1 MRHIPRL
8 TTTFAFLFLWI
19 TLPPL
24 RAQQEAPPTEVFT
37 VQEPGG
43 RTFEYRMTFLRDTPR
58 YRVYRLTYP
67 SAVQTDLESNN
78 TIPAEYYL
86 PHGIEPGDPQ
96 RPAVICL
103 HILGGNFE
111 LVRLLCAVFADRGIP
126 AVMFKLPYY
135 GERADRSVHRL
146 LQNDATVFAQAL
158 DQGTADVE
166 RTFHLLASRPE
177 VNPERI
183 GVSGIS
189 LGAIVGATSVGRLP
203 NVWRAGLLLGGG
215 DLDTIIHHARET
227 RGLSEY
233 IRKQPPEGQA
243 GIKQAIAELDPLR
256 YGERLRELGQNGR
269 LLMINASEDE
279 VIPRGCTDR
288 LAEAACVTDQ
298 VVWLDGLAHYTAM
311 AALPGIVEQLGEF
324 FARDLPEGITL
335 PADPEP
341 AELPPEHRL
350 ARFVRELLVLIGPPP
365 TEGRCHLI
373 HLEAEVTG
381 KNGKSQNGRLEL
393 VRGHGERFRL
403 ACQLPK
409 IGGASFGN
417 GSEPWLQSE
426 NGRCFVGSVG
436 DAGGRPLLAYL
447 DPQFLLK
454 IRVGWGALSAMTV
467 SPNAFR
473 EYLKVTVEKQENNQE
488 MLVIE
493 LNHRHAKGRGELLF
507 AADGTTPVSLHFTG
521 DGASGTI
528 HFRQWQ
534 IDTLGTEE
542 LFRPPTSEQKEVS
555 REDIY
560 RMFAAVFAFA
570 GESIQ

>member
-1 MRHIPRL
+1 MRHTPRL
-8 TTTFAFLFLWI
+8 ATVLAFLAVWGFLPS
-19 TLPPL
+19 LA
-24 RAQQEAPPTEVFT
+24 AQEEETFT

-43 RTFEYRMTFLRDTPR
+43 GTFVYRMTFLRDTPR
-58 YRVYRLTYP
+58 HRVYRLVYP
-67 SAVQTDLESNN
+67 SSVRTDLESNN

-86 PHGIEPGDPQ
+86 PHGIAPGDPR

-103 HILGGNFE
+103 HILGGDFE
-111 LVRLLCAVFADRGIP
+111 LVRLLCAVFADRGVP
-126 AVMFKLPYY
+126 AIMFKLPYY
-135 GERADRSVHRL
+135 GERSDRSTYHL
-146 LQNDATVFAQAL
+146 LRNDAGVFAQAL

-177 VNPERI
+177 IDPERI

-203 NVWRAGLLLGGG
+203 KVWRAGLLLGGG
-215 DLDTIIHHARET
+215 DLAAIIHHSRET
-227 RGLSEY
+227 RGLSEF

-243 GIKQAIAELDPLR
+243 RIEQAIAELDPLR
-256 YGERLRELGQNGR
+256 YGERLQELGQAGR
-269 LLMINASEDE
+269 LLMINASDDE
-279 VIPRGCTDR
+279 VIPRACTDR
-288 LAEAACVTDQ
+288 LAEAAGIADQ

-311 AALPGIVEQLGEF
+311 AALPSIVQQLGEF
-324 FARDLPEGITL
+324 FARDLPEGIAL

-341 AELPPEHRL
+341 AQLPPEHRL
-350 ARFVRELLVLIGPPP
+350 ARFVRELLVLLGPSPA
-365 TEGRCHLI
+365 EGRCHLVKI
-373 HLEAEVTG
+373 EAEITG
-381 KNGKSQNGRLEL
+381 KDGKAQSGRLEL

-409 IGGASFGN
+409 IGGASLGN
-417 GSEPWLQSE
+417 HSEPWLQSE
-426 NGRCFVGSVG
+426 NGRCFVGSIG
-436 DAGGRPLLAYL
+436 DAGERTLIGYL

-454 IRVGWGALSAMTV
+454 VRVGWGALSAMTV

-473 EYLKVTVEKQENNQE
+473 EYLKVAVAKQDNGQE
-488 MLVIE
+488 MLLVE

-507 AADGTTPVSLHFTG
+507 AADGTTPVRLRFSG
-521 DGASGTI
+521 DGASGTVTF
-528 HFRQWQ
+528 HQWQ
-534 IDTLGTEE
+534 IDTLGTDE
-542 LFRPPTSEQKEVS
+542 LFRPPAGEQRQVP